1 LIFVDSN
8 IPMYLVGADHP
19 NKDAARRLLERAIV
33 DNEPLATDTE
43 VLQEIL
49 HRFTAIARRDA
60 IDPAFEA
67 ILGVVDVVHPI
78 ELDDVQRARRLVK
91 SLNRLS
97 ARDAIH
103 VAVMQRHEIGRI
115 LSFDAGFDGVEGLV
129 RVNT

>member
-1 LIFVDSN
+1 VADDLQRRAYGGDSPGS
-8 IPMYLVGADHP
+8 IDSSDVRYRTGPCT
-19 NKDAARRLLERAIV
+19 DA
-33 DNEPLATDTE
+33 E

-67 ILGVVDVVHPI
+67 ILGVVDVVHSI

-91 SLNRLS
+91 SWDRLS

-115 LSFDAGFDGVEGLV
+115 LSFDAGFDGVEGVV
-129 RVNT
+129 RVST